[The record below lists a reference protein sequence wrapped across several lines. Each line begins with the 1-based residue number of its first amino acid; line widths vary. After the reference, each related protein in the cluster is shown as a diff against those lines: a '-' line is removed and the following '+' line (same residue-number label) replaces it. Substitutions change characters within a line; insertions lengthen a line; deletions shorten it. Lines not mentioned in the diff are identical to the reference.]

1 MSKEIITVVGARPQ
15 FVKAAVVSRALAQWG
30 IVEKLVHTGQHYD
43 DAMSGSFV
51 RDLGM
56 VNIVANLQCGG
67 GSHATQTAKMMVE
80 FEGFLTA
87 LAQQPAAVMVYGD
100 TNSTI
105 AAALVASKLHI
116 PVIHVEAGLRSFN
129 REMPE
134 ETNRIVTD
142 HLSSLLF
149 CSSQEGVDQ
158 LAREGIAAGVH
169 VVGDVMLDAFEY
181 FSASSA
187 QRPAP
192 SCLKNVRT
200 GDFALA
206 TIHRPS
212 NTENEASLNAILAG
226 MAETSTEF
234 LWPVHPRLRER
245 IGLLSLSP
253 NVHLI
258 EPQPYLDM
266 LTLLSQCHFVV
277 TDSGGLQKEAYWAKK
292 RCITV
297 RHETEWIETLQ
308 GGWNRLFDPHKDD
321 LQSFSE
327 CEPTT
332 PWTNLYGDGQASTRI
347 AQTIRNWMTTQS

>member
-1 MSKEIITVVGARPQ
+1 MNKEIITVVGARPQ
-15 FVKAAVVSRALAQWG
+15 FVKAAVVSRALAQLG

-67 GSHATQTAKMMVE
+67 GSHAAQTAKMMVE
-80 FEGFLTA
+80 FEGFLTG
-87 LAQQPAAVMVYGD
+87 LPEQPAAVMVYGD

-105 AAALVASKLHI
+105 AASLVASKLHI

-134 ETNRIVTD
+134 EINRIVTD

-158 LAREGIAAGVH
+158 LAREGIAMGVH
-169 VVGDVMLDAFEY
+169 VVGDVMLDAFEH
-181 FSASSA
+181 FSATSKHREA
-187 QRPAP
+187 PA
-192 SCLKNVRT
+192 CLQDVRAET
-200 GDFALA
+200 FALA

-212 NTENEASLNAILAG
+212 NTENKENLSAILAG
-226 MAETSTEF
+226 MAETPIDF
-234 LWPVHPRLRER
+234 LWPVHPRLQER
-245 IGLLSLSP
+245 LSQMSVSL

-266 LTLLSQCHFVV
+266 LELLAKCRLVV

-292 RCITV
+292 CCITV
-297 RHETEWIETLQ
+297 RNETEWVETLQ
-308 GGWNRLFDPHKDD
+308 GGWNRLFDPHRDSLKA
-321 LQSFSE
+321 FSE
-327 CEPTT
+327 SKPST
-332 PWTNLYGDGQASTRI
+332 PWSELYGDGCASFRL
-347 AQTIRNWMTTQS
+347 ANVLKNWLSEKE